1 MIRFTGTVDGIEALN
16 RGFNRVSDLI
26 SDFRS
31 IWPGVIRV
39 FYEIELEQFSSEGSR
54 GASGKW
60 AALSLAYKRF
70 KEVAF
75 PGQSILQADGD
86 LFESLTSPE
95 AFGAVIRPEANEL
108 TLGTTIPYALA
119 HHRGAPGRNLPA
131 RPVISLTE
139 DDKRRMQKEIQR
151 GLVRFIRQAGF
162 HVEEIAA

>member
-1 MIRFTGTVDGIEALN
+1 MIRFSASIDGIEALN
-16 RGFNRVSDLI
+16 RGLNRVSDLI

-31 IWPGVIRV
+31 IWPNVIRA
-39 FYEIELEQFSSEGSR
+39 FYEIEGEQFSSEGST

-60 AALSLAYKRF
+60 AALSPAYQRF
-70 KEVAF
+70 KEVQF
-75 PGQSILQADGD
+75 PGQSILQASGD

-131 RPVISLTE
+131 RPLISLTE
-139 DDKRRMQKEIQR
+139 DHKRRLQKEIQR
-151 GLVRFIRQAGF
+151 GLVRFTREAGF
-162 HVEEIAA
+162 QVEERAA